1 MGKLYLLTGDYILN
15 SKGKDAIVNATNK
28 YMSYGSGICGVI
40 YQNAGKQLEE
50 FCHNNFKTN
59 MINNEVR
66 ITPGFNLNMDIIH
79 VLAPKAFEEQEPIEE
94 LLKAY
99 KNMLGEILKHNYK
112 NVLLCSLGTGI
123 HGYNH
128 NDVARPLIM
137 LLNNFCKINDVN
149 LYLNNIYPL
158 YKDIYLNEYLNIN
171 ALNLKKDLSNL
182 EILDIKKYLIDNC
195 LIENDIKKKY
205 IEFVKDKELDEL
217 CLTEKL
223 ICLQYTLDY
232 FEVSKEQLNILIDSM

>member
-1 MGKLYLLTGDYILN
+1 M
-15 SKGKDAIVNATNK
+15 
-28 YMSYGSGICGVI
+28 
-40 YQNAGKQLEE
+40 
-50 FCHNNFKTN
+50 
-59 MINNEVR
+59 
-66 ITPGFNLNMDIIH
+66 
-79 VLAPKAFEEQEPIEE
+79 
-94 LLKAY
+94 
-99 KNMLGEILKHNYK
+99 
-112 NVLLCSLGTGI
+112 
-123 HGYNH
+123 
-128 NDVARPLIM
+128 ARPLIM

-171 ALNLKKDLSNL
+171 ALNLKKDLSNH

-205 IEFVKDKELDEL
+205 NEFVKGKELDEL

-232 FEVSKEQLNILIDSM
+232 FEVSKEQLNILIDSI